1 MPVFGKK
8 TVLQSNKIVY
18 DNFQSPTQREG
29 NGFDCNV
36 CGKSYKQKGHLKRHY
51 AIHSGT
57 KPFCCPVCGKNFTR
71 KDVMRTHLLVHDS
84 LII

>member
-8 TVLQSNKIVY
+8 NVLQTDKNVY
-18 DNFQSPTQREG
+18 HNFQNPVQSEE
-29 NGFDCNV
+29 NGFECDV

-51 AIHSGT
+51 AVHSGT
-57 KPFCCPVCGKNFTR
+57 KPFACPVCGKNFTR
-71 KDVMRTHLLVHDS
+71 KDVMRTHLLVHDN